1 MFGAASATRLGLAS
15 EWVASGSARCLRRGC
30 AQAICARGARR
41 DQRLDAE
48 TQAFLSNGSFSL
60 HKMNGRQFHRLLA
73 RMIDDRGC
81 RRTTSYAKRGG
92 KSGSEIEHVWAD
104 HPERHEDEFAH
115 PSEFAEYRNRI
126 GGLLLLPKSFNA
138 SYGDLPYEQKL
149 VHYDSQ
155 NLLARS
161 LDPNAYDHNQGFRR
175 FVEQSGLPFRP
186 HAEFRKAD
194 LDDRQELYGLL
205 ADYIWN
211 PARLD
216 EAVAQNTSMG
226 Y

>member
-1 MFGAASATRLGLAS
+1 MPSHYV
-15 EWVASGSARCLRRGC
+15 E
-30 AQAICARGARR
+30 
-41 DQRLDAE
+41 
-48 TQAFLSNGSFSL
+48 
-60 HKMNGRQFHRLLA
+60 
-73 RMIDDRGC
+73 
-81 RRTTSYAKRGG
+81 YAKRGG
-92 KSGSEIEHVWAD
+92 KEGCEIEHIWAD

-138 SYGDLPYEQKL
+138 SYNDLPYEQKL

-161 LDPNAYDHNQGFRR
+161 LGANAYDHNPGFRR
-175 FVEQSGLPFRP
+175 FLEQSGLPFRS

-216 EAVAQNTSMG
+216 EAVA
-226 Y
+226 